1 MRRGTAPASVQ
12 GTALP
17 RPISHCRRAREAAAA
32 LPSHRWG
39 GLRCRVPGASGAA
52 TRAPARRHRLRH
64 GAEPAQF
71 LADRRRPDPAGGG
84 LRAVVRLRLLD
95 DLAVPPDQR
104 GGPAG
109 LRPAR
114 RRVRATPTVPRGARA
129 GRPGQP
135 AAPLSPELRHAPGHP
150 GGPGAGQLRDL
161 PPPAWRSSAGW
172 SWRAGPARWPS
183 ISPALGRSCSR
194 GSPSTVTGPSAR
206 AATGGRN
213 RSTVPASP
221 ASTVTGPLSVPGA
234 TSQSLP
240 STSSM
245 PTQSAPRPAAMRSVS
260 RALRGCTSR
269 LGPSAS
275 AASTSARAVS
285 DFDPGRDTTA
295 STGAGWCGAG
305 QTSLTRSVCPP
316 APHLPARAQPACGFS
331 VFLTGTVRSSRR
343 LANSNMASSE
353 SSRP

>member
-39 GLRCRVPGASGAA
+39 GSGAGSRGRAGPRRGPLLVATASGTVLNPLNSSLIAVALIQLAEDFELLFACVSWMISLFHLTSAVAQPVSGRLGDVFGPRRLFLAGLALVGLASPRRRSPPNFA
-52 TRAPARRHRLRH
+52 TLLAIRAVQALGSSAIYPLRH
-64 GAEPAQF
+64 GDHP
-71 LADRRRPDPAGGG
+71 PAG
-84 LRAVVRLRLLD
+84 
-95 DLAVPPDQR
+95 R
-104 GGPAG
+104 GGPG
-109 LRPAR
+109 P
-114 RRVRATPTVPRGARA
+114 RA
-129 GRPGQP
+129 GRRS
-135 AAPLSPELRHAPGHP
+135 ARRW
-150 GGPGAGQLRDL
+150 GG
-161 PPPAWRSSAGW
+161 
-172 SWRAGPARWPS
+172 RAG
-183 ISPALGRSCSR
+183 R

-331 VFLTGTVRSSRR
+331 VFLTGTVRSRRR